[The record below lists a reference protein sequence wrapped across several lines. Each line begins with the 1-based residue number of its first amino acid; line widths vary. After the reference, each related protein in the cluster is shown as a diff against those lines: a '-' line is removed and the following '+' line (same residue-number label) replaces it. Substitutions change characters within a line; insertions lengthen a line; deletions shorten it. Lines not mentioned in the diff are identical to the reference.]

1 MKKIVAVGLLWLV
14 TGFIGVLAK
23 NVVPIIRINAD
34 TLTSLQVGFEMGRQS
49 KALFPDIERRY
60 DNHLANIL
68 TQSKF
73 QEVLKRLLPQ
83 ILESIDPLY
92 VSEMRGLEGAWS
104 FVRNSEP
111 GDGKLSL
118 EEFFILNL
126 LPEIGLAPSGVSF
139 GVFSHAA
146 ADKKSIVGRNIDW
159 QNSDALQGLQAIM
172 VYQYKEHS
180 VVNIGF
186 AGVVSVLSG
195 FNSQGLFV
203 SLSNA
208 AKQSP
213 YYSNNQFSNPEASS
227 IGFDLRDVLFHRGS
241 TGKAKRYLT
250 GKHYAHNINILI
262 ADKHDVEVLESSPD
276 SDINVRY
283 WDSDTHLSRQWGKK
297 NQIAVVN
304 CFVLLKMQNNCQDPK
319 NVIRWKRLRT
329 LANFTNQKRASSDDV
344 ANIMFDRSN
353 DRYEIFNKDTL
364 QSLVYRSATNSLY
377 LYASSQ
383 TMQADESLEHE
394 VYLDLLPRKHTSA
407 QSGNTHL
414 KSYVWVLLVA
424 MVAAVLWVFS
434 KQENKL

>member
-1 MKKIVAVGLLWLV
+1 
-14 TGFIGVLAK
+14 
-23 NVVPIIRINAD
+23 
-34 TLTSLQVGFEMGRQS
+34 
-49 KALFPDIERRY
+49 
-60 DNHLANIL
+60 
-68 TQSKF
+68 
-73 QEVLKRLLPQ
+73 
-83 ILESIDPLY
+83 
-92 VSEMRGLEGAWS
+92 MRGLEGAWS

-172 VYQYKEHS
+172 VYQYKNHS

-186 AGVVSVLSG
+186 AGVVSVLS
-195 FNSQGLFV
+195 
-203 SLSNA
+203 
-208 AKQSP
+208 
-213 YYSNNQFSNPEASS
+213 
-227 IGFDLRDVLFHRGS
+227 
-241 TGKAKRYLT
+241 
-250 GKHYAHNINILI
+250 
-262 ADKHDVEVLESSPD
+262 DKDDVEVLESSPD

-297 NQIAVVN
+297 NQIAAVN

-329 LANFTNQKRASSDDV
+329 LATFTNQKRASSDDV

-424 MVAAVLWVFS
+424 MVAACFKPS
-434 KQENKL
+434 